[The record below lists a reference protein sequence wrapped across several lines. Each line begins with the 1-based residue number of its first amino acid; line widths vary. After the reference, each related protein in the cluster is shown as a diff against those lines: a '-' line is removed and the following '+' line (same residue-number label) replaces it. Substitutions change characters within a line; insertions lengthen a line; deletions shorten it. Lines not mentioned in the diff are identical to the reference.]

1 MEVKPLRNRGYLKA
15 LKQIYQIMVNQEL
28 IKNYEEY
35 LADVTDGDKVAA
47 AILTL
52 AGIQVEEKASRNA
65 EEADVIPP

>member
-1 MEVKPLRNRGYLKA
+1 
-15 LKQIYQIMVNQEL
+15 
-28 IKNYEEY
+28 
-35 LADVTDGDKVAA
+35 VTDGDKVAA